1 VTPVRPGLSAGL
13 PWVAPAACG
22 ALLLAGYLVGRKA
35 QLPAAITDPEVLIL
49 VPVSVGF
56 AVVGALILGRHPRHR
71 LGWLYVGTATAMA
84 TALFVFPYAWYG
96 LVTEP
101 GALPGALAAAWVSAW
116 VWAAGFAPAMTF
128 GLLLYPDGRLP
139 SPRWWP
145 AAAVSGAAVGG
156 LVLAT
161 ALAPGPL
168 VNHPIAD
175 NPLGIP
181 GTQSVMEAIGAAAQP
196 LVFVG
201 FAAGVAALVTR
212 WRRAPAGGVERRQ
225 ISLLALASGLAL
237 SVVLVPGGSADPS
250 WSVTAAILVVFAL
263 VPAAIG
269 VAILRHHLYD
279 IDVVLNRSL
288 VYGGLTAAVVAL
300 YAGLVWAAA
309 RPLGTGTT
317 ASLLAT
323 GVAAAAVLPLR
334 TRLQRVVDRAMYG
347 ERGDPY
353 SAVSRLTTRL
363 QGAAAPG
370 ESLAAVAEAIA
381 VSLRLPY
388 VAVET
393 AGGSSASHGT
403 PTGRYRHVLDLSHQG
418 DDVGRL
424 VIEGRDREPPTVRD
438 LALLADLAR
447 PAGAAVHAAGLA
459 DALRISQQRMVQARE
474 EERRRLR
481 RDLHDELGPTLASV
495 VLGLDAAAGLVHAD
509 PDGAQRLLAELK
521 GEASGAVDDIRR
533 LVYDLRPPALD
544 ELGLLGAVRQQAE
557 RLSLRDSGMD
567 IHVAAAGA
575 LPKLGAA
582 TEVAAYR
589 IALEAV
595 TNAARHAQARHCS
608 VLLVADGQLRVEVT
622 DDGTGIAALA
632 RPGVGLAAMQE
643 RATEVGGRCTVS
655 SVEPAGTRV
664 LALLPLDTT

>member
-1 VTPVRPGLSAGL
+1 MTRLRPGLRAGL
-13 PWVAPAACG
+13 PWVAPATCA
-22 ALLLAGYLVGRKA
+22 ALLVAGYLVGRRA
-35 QLPAAITDPEVLIL
+35 HLPADFTGPEVLIL
-49 VPVSVGF
+49 APVSIGF

-84 TALFVFPYAWYG
+84 TALFAFPYAWYG

-101 GALPGALAAAWVSAW
+101 GALPGVLAAGWVSAW
-116 VWAAGFAPAMTF
+116 VWTVGFAPAMTF

-156 LVLAT
+156 LAAAT
-161 ALAPGPL
+161 AFAAGPL
-168 VNHPIAD
+168 LNHPVAD

-181 GTQSVMEAIGAAAQP
+181 GSRGLMEAVGTAAQP

-201 FAAGVAALVTR
+201 FAAGVAALVAR
-212 WRRAPAGGVERRQ
+212 WRRAPRRGVERRQ
-225 ISLLALASGLAL
+225 ISLLALASGVAL
-237 SVVLVPGGSADPS
+237 SVVLVPGASDAPP
-250 WSVTAAILVVFAL
+250 WPVTAAILVVFAL

-288 VYGGLTAAVVAL
+288 VYGGLTAAVVGL
-300 YAGLVWAAA
+300 YATLVWAAA
-309 RPLGTGTT
+309 RPLGTGTS
-317 ASLLAT
+317 ASLVAA
-323 GVAAAAVLPLR
+323 GVAAAAVLPLHA
-334 TRLQRVVDRAMYG
+334 RLQRLVDRAMYG

-353 SAVSRLTTRL
+353 AAVSRLTTLL
-363 QGAAAPG
+363 QGATAPG
-370 ESLAAVAEAIA
+370 EALAAVCEAIA
-381 VSLRLPY
+381 VSLRLPF

-393 AGGSSASHGT
+393 AGGARASHGT
-403 PTGRYRHVLDLSHQG
+403 PTGSNRHVLDLSHQG
-418 DDVGRL
+418 SDVGRL
-424 VIEGRDREPPTVRD
+424 VIEGRNREPLTARD
-438 LALLADLAR
+438 LALVSDLAR

-459 DALRISQQRMVQARE
+459 DALRVSQRRMVQARE

-481 RDLHDELGPTLASV
+481 RDLHDGLGPTLASV
-495 VLGLDAAAGLVHAD
+495 VLGLDAAAGLVTAD
-509 PDGAQRLLAELK
+509 PAGAQEMLTELK
-521 GEASGAVDDIRR
+521 REASGAVHDIRR

-544 ELGLLGAVRQQAE
+544 ELGLLGAVRQQVE
-557 RLSLRDSGMD
+557 RLAVRDPGMEV
-567 IHVAAAGA
+567 HVGARGA

-595 TNAARHAQARHCS
+595 TNAARHARARHCS

-643 RATEVGGRCTVS
+643 RATEVGGRCIVS
-655 SVEPAGTRV
+655 SVDPAGTRV
-664 LALLPLDTT
+664 LALLPLGTP